1 MGVIA
6 QIDRAPRTA
15 SEERAPVTALPTD
28 RIIRD
33 DCIAAMR
40 ALPAKSIDMIF
51 ADPPY
56 NLQLGGDLSR
66 PDGSH
71 VDAVTD
77 DWDKFDSL
85 SAYDRFTRAWLAE
98 ARRIL
103 KDDGT
108 IWVIGSY
115 HNIFKVGSAVQD
127 LGFWILNDIIW
138 RKANPMPNFKGTR
151 FTNAHE
157 TLIWASTGE
166 KARYTFNYRSM
177 KTLNDELQMR
187 SDWEF
192 PICGGPERLKKDGV
206 KVHPTQKPEALL
218 YRILLACTKPGDVV
232 LDPFFGTGTT
242 GAVAKRLGRRWI
254 GIEREEGYCAAAE
267 ERIAAALPLDESA
280 LTTMQSPRSAPK
292 VAFGVLV
299 ETGYLAPGAVLSDA
313 RRRHRATVRADGSL
327 ASACGQTG
335 SIHKLGALL
344 QGAPACNGWTYWHYE
359 ADGGLA
365 PIDTLRQ
372 TYFLATQP

>member
-1 MGVIA
+1 MA
-6 QIDRAPRTA
+6 ATAERLIDGRAVA
-15 SEERAPVTALPTD
+15 SAAPAPVLPLDTIL
-28 RIIRD
+28 RA

-40 ALPAKSIDMIF
+40 ALPAKSVDCVF

-56 NLQLGGDLSR
+56 NLQLGGELFR

-77 DWDKFDSL
+77 DWDKFDSY
-85 SAYDRFTRAWLAE
+85 AQYDAFTRAWLAE
-98 ARRIL
+98 AHRVL

-115 HNIFKVGSAVQD
+115 HNIFRVGAAVQD
-127 LGFWILNDIIW
+127 LGYWILNDIVW
-138 RKANPMPNFKGTR
+138 RKANPMPNFRGTR

-157 TLIWASTGE
+157 TLIWAAKGE
-166 KARYTFNYRSM
+166 DARYTFNYRSM

-187 SDWEF
+187 SDWDF
-192 PICGGPERLKKDGV
+192 PICGGPERLRQDGV

-218 YRILLACTKPGDVV
+218 YRVLLASTKPGDVV

-267 ERIAAALPLDESA
+267 ARIEAALPLDEAA
-280 LTTMQSPRSAPK
+280 LKTMQSPRNAPK
-292 VAFGVLV
+292 VAFGMLV
-299 ETGYLAPGAVLSDA
+299 ETGYLAPGAVLVDV
-313 RRRHRATVRADGSL
+313 RRRFRATVRVDGSL
-327 ASACGQTG
+327 LSDCGEAG
-335 SIHKLGALL
+335 SIHKLGCTL
-344 QGAPACNGWTYWHYE
+344 QGAAACNGWTFWHVE
-359 ADGGLA
+359 VEGRLR

-372 TYFLATQP
+372 TYLLATQP